1 MLLTSSDNINPVR
14 SLPGLAKLTVL
25 PIPQKAR
32 PEVTEVAS
40 RGQQKAMEPWAS
52 ASLSTLSLTLGL
64 CPLSRIPQTLAQLCR
79 RVSVLMSHTY
89 PNPNCTLSPPS
100 EPPQVIAGTHEL
112 QSMPPPTPQ
121 RAA

>member
-52 ASLSTLSLTLGL
+52 ASLSSFVSNPGTLSL
-64 CPLSRIPQTLAQLCR
+64 
-79 RVSVLMSHTY
+79 V
-89 PNPNCTLSPPS
+89 
-100 EPPQVIAGTHEL
+100 
-112 QSMPPPTPQ
+112 
-121 RAA
+121 